1 MCHRNRFCHNCCY
14 ATCCSS
20 AIIIQQSLSRPAF
33 GDILGDDSCVDQ
45 SIAQRD
51 APQIKWTEERREM
64 FVKQC
69 HDNEMAH
76 NRIGP
81 VDTIV
86 PAAVNYDL

>member
-1 MCHRNRFCHNCCY
+1 MGDRNRFCHNCCY

-20 AIIIQQSLSRPAF
+20 AIIIKQSLSRPAV
-33 GDILGDDSCVDQ
+33 GDILGDDSRVDQ
-45 SIAQRD
+45 SVAQRD